1 MQIVILAGGGG
12 TRLWPL
18 SKKGFPKQFMQFGDG
33 KSLLQKTV
41 IRFLEAPFVE
51 SILISTNALYGPLV
65 EAQIAKIDFKK
76 KCKILIEPA
85 SKNTAPAICL
95 AVKEI
100 GKNCPILIS
109 PADHFLEP
117 ATSFYTAIEKVI
129 PLLSRHK
136 IVTFGI
142 KPIRPETGYG
152 YIKLGKKTKDGLYEV
167 SAFVEKPP
175 VEKAMLFLQSQKYLW
190 NSGMFAF
197 TAETFWKEMEIH
209 AAEIANGLSNFSS
222 LPNISI
228 DYALMEK
235 TKNIEVLPIDISWS
249 DIGSWDRVYDLL
261 KKDENQNVTSGNVI
275 ALDTKNSLILG
286 GKKLI
291 STIGLEDILIVETED
306 ALFIAKKGHSEKV
319 RRIIEKMEKDN
330 V

>member
-1 MQIVILAGGGG
+1 MQVVILAGGGG

-18 SKKGFPKQFMQFGDG
+18 SKKSFPKQFMHFGDG

-51 SILISTNALYGPLV
+51 EILISTNALYAPLV
-65 EAQIAKIDFKK
+65 ETQISKIDPQK
-76 KCKILIEPA
+76 KCKLLIEPA
-85 SKNTAPAICL
+85 SKNTAGAICL
-95 AVKEI
+95 AIKEI

-117 ATSFYTAIEKVI
+117 PSTFYAAIEKVI
-129 PLLSRHK
+129 PILNQNK
-136 IVTFGI
+136 IITFGI

-152 YIKLGKKTKDGLYEV
+152 YIKLGKKTKDGLFEV
-167 SAFVEKPP
+167 SSFVEKPP
-175 VEKAMLFLQSQKYLW
+175 IDKALRFLQSQKYLW

-197 TAETFWKEMEIH
+197 TTETFWKEMQEHAPEIVK
-209 AAEIANGLSNFSS
+209 GLSNFSD

-235 TKNIEVLPIDISWS
+235 TKNIVVLPLDISWS

-261 KKDENQNVTSGNVI
+261 EKDENQNVTSGNVI

-291 STIGLEDILIVETED
+291 STIGLEDILIVETDD

-319 RRIIEKMEKDN
+319 RRIIEQMEK
-330 V
+330 